1 MSEKALVLI
10 KPDGVQRA
18 LIGRVI
24 ERFET
29 AGLKVIGIKMVQPT
43 AKQTGEHY
51 AEDKGWLMSVGK
63 KLKASNKEKGIPT
76 KETELQIGM
85 RVRALLMKELSKS
98 PVVAIVLEGNAAN
111 DVARKIAGA
120 TEPRKADPSTI
131 RGSFSTDT
139 YGAADAAKRPVRN
152 IVHVSET
159 AKAADREIRVWLT
172 ASELYKYKRCDED
185 VIV

>member
-1 MSEKALVLI
+1 MSERALVLI

-18 LIGRVI
+18 LIGTVI
-24 ERFET
+24 ERFEAT
-29 AGLKVIGIKMVQPT
+29 GLKVIGIKMVQPT

-51 AEDKGWLMSVGK
+51 AEDKEWLLSVGK
-63 KLKASNKEKGIPT
+63 KLKASNSEKGIPT

-85 RVRALLMKELSKS
+85 RVRSLLMEELSKS
-98 PVVAIVLEGNAAN
+98 PIVAIVLEGNAAN

-131 RGSFSTDT
+131 RGMYSIDT

-152 IVHVSET
+152 VVHVSET
-159 AKAADREIRVWLT
+159 AKAADREIKVWF
-172 ASELYKYKRCDED
+172 ASSELHRYKRSDEG
-185 VIV
+185 IIT

>member
-1 MSEKALVLI
+1 MSERALVLV

-18 LIGRVI
+18 LIGKVVA
-24 ERFET
+24 RFEE
-29 AGLKVIGIKMVQPT
+29 AGLKVVGIKMVQPT

-51 AEDKGWLMSVGK
+51 AEDKEWLLSVGK
-63 KLKASNKEKGIPT
+63 KLKKSNDEKGIPT

-85 RVRALLMKELSKS
+85 RVRSLLMKELSS
-98 PVVAIVLEGNAAN
+98 TPVVAIVFEGNAAN

-152 IVHVSET
+152 IVHVSEDK
-159 AKAADREIRVWLT
+159 KAADREIKVWF
-172 ASELYKYKRCDED
+172 AANELHKYKRCDEG